1 MQASFGSVSGAGSGP
16 HAGHDL
22 AGTDATQGRMQPERI
37 ATCRLQLHPGFTLD
51 DAARVVPYLNRLGV
65 SHLYL
70 SPILQAVHGSTHGY
84 DVVDPSR
91 VNDELGGEAALQ
103 RLCAALEQAG
113 MGMVLDIVP
122 NHMAV
127 AGDQNPW
134 WWDVLENGPSS
145 PFAMYFDVDWES
157 SEERW
162 PNKVLL
168 PVLGDHYGRILEAGE
183 IRLQYADGLFELA
196 YGEHRFPLDPS
207 SLKDLLYRAYRAT
220 RIELLGF
227 LAESCARLPQPQ
239 LTARDSVARRHRDQ
253 DVIRQLLDDTTRQDP
268 ATAEAL
274 RAEVEAINADPDAL
288 DALIEKQN
296 YRLAWWRTAGR
307 DLGYRRFFDINDLAG
322 LRQEQE
328 DVFQAVHALPIRWVR
343 EGSVQGLRV
352 DHPDGM
358 RDPGEY
364 FRRLAHSC
372 PGTWIVAEKIL
383 EPGEALPGDWP
394 IAGTTGYDFLNLVQG
409 LFVDPA
415 GEPPLT
421 RLFEAISDEEADYPG
436 LVYESKRQV
445 LKDLLGSEL
454 NRLSA
459 LFVDICEHH
468 RRHRDYTRHELYLAL
483 LEVAACFP
491 VYRSYVT
498 PRENGVS
505 EADIGFVETA
515 IERAGEHR
523 AELDSE
529 LLQFLRDLLLLRIP
543 GDRES
548 ELALR
553 FQQLT
558 GPAMAKGVEDTALYR
573 FHRLTA
579 LNEVGGDPDC
589 FGVSV
594 DTFHQ
599 ACTRARARHPEAML
613 ATSTHDTKRSEDVR
627 ARLVL
632 LSEIPD
638 TWAQSVHRWMRHNAR
653 HRRGEWPDPASEHL
667 YYQALVGAWPIDAE
681 RMTAYMEKA
690 LREAKQHTSWTH
702 PQEDYEQAWREFVT
716 GTLEDPDF
724 RGALESFLQ
733 PLIAGGRTNS
743 LAQTLIKL
751 TAPGIPDLYQGS
763 ELWDLSLVDPDN
775 RRPVDFDARARL
787 LEELPHLSP
796 AQIRER
802 ADEGLPKLWVVHQAL
817 ALRRRHPEWF
827 RPDAAYTPLQAT
839 GERAGH
845 AVAYLRGDGALVL
858 VPRLVLGL
866 AGDWRDTRLGLPPGV
881 WHNRLSGETLEGG
894 DRSVAAILDALPVAL
909 LEREEETA

>member
-1 MQASFGSVSGAGSGP
+1 
-16 HAGHDL
+16 
-22 AGTDATQGRMQPERI
+22 MQPERT
-37 ATCRLQLHPGFTLD
+37 ATCRLQLHAGFTLD
-51 DAARVVPYLNRLGV
+51 DAARVTPYLARLGV

-91 VNDELGGEAALQ
+91 VNDELGGEPARQ

-113 MGMVLDIVP
+113 MGLVLDIVP

-127 AGDQNPW
+127 AGAQNPW
-134 WWDVLENGPSS
+134 WWNVLENGPSS

-183 IRLQYADGLFELA
+183 IRLQYGDGLFELA
-196 YGEHRFPLDPS
+196 CHEHRFPLDPS
-207 SLKDLLYRAYRAT
+207 SLNDLLHRAYRAT
-220 RIELLGF
+220 GIELLGF
-227 LAESCARLPQPQ
+227 LAESCARLPQPW
-239 LTARDSVARRHRDQ
+239 LTARDAASRRHRDQ
-253 DVIRQLLDDTTRQDP
+253 DVIRQLLDNTTRQDP
-268 ATAEAL
+268 AAAAAIE
-274 RAEVEAINADPDAL
+274 AEVEQINTRPDAL

-328 DVFQAVHALPIRWVR
+328 EVFEAVHALPLRWVE
-343 EGSVQGLRV
+343 EGSVHGLRI

-358 RDPGEY
+358 RDPGQY
-364 FRRLAHSC
+364 FSQLSRAC
-372 PGTWIVAEKIL
+372 PGAWIVAEKIL
-383 EPGEALPGDWP
+383 EPGEQLSGDWP
-394 IAGTTGYDFLNLVQG
+394 IAGTTGYDFLNRVQG

-415 GEPPLT
+415 GEAPLT
-421 RLFEAISDEEADYPG
+421 RLFEELTGEHADYAG

-454 NRLSA
+454 NRLSS
-459 LFVDICEHH
+459 LFVDICELH
-468 RRHRDYTRHELYLAL
+468 RRHRDYTRHELHLAL
-483 LEVAACFP
+483 LETASCFP
-491 VYRSYVT
+491 VYRTYVS
-498 PRENGVS
+498 PREGSV
-505 EADIGFVETA
+505 AATDVDYVDAA
-515 IERAGEHR
+515 IHQAGER
-523 AELDSE
+523 RPELDSE

-543 GDRES
+543 GEREN

-579 LNEVGGDPDC
+579 LNEVGGDPER
-589 FGVSV
+589 FGISV
-594 DTFHQ
+594 DAFHE
-599 ACTRARARHPEAML
+599 ACALVHARHPETML
-613 ATSTHDTKRSEDVR
+613 TTSTHDTKRSEDVR

-632 LSEIPD
+632 LSEIPVA
-638 TWAQSVHRWMRHNAR
+638 WAKATRSWMRHNAR
-653 HRRGEWPDPASEHL
+653 YRSGDWPEPATEYL
-667 YYQALVGAWPIDAE
+667 FYQTLVGAWPIDAE

-690 LREAKQHTSWTH
+690 AREAKQYSSWTH
-702 PQEDYEQAWREFVT
+702 PQEDYEQALRDFVS
-716 GTLEDPDF
+716 GTLEDAGF
-724 RGALESFLQ
+724 RNALESFLQ
-733 PLIAGGRTNS
+733 PLVGPGRTNS

-751 TAPGIPDLYQGS
+751 TAPGVPDIYQGS

-775 RRPVDFDARARL
+775 RRPVDFVTRARL
-787 LEELPHLSP
+787 LEELGHLTP
-796 AQIRER
+796 TQISAR
-802 ADEGLPKLWVVHQAL
+802 ADEGLPKQWVVHQAL
-817 ALRRRHPEWF
+817 TLRHRHPEWF
-827 RPDAAYTPLQAT
+827 RPDAAYTPLRVT

-845 AVAYLRGDGALVL
+845 AVAYLRGEGALVL

-866 AGDWRDTRLGLPPGV
+866 GGDWRDTRLGLPPGV
-881 WHNRLSGETLEGG
+881 WHNRLSGETFEGG
-894 DRSVAAILDALPVAL
+894 DRLVAELLDAFPVAL

>member
-1 MQASFGSVSGAGSGP
+1 
-16 HAGHDL
+16 
-22 AGTDATQGRMQPERI
+22 MQPERI
-37 ATCRLQLHPGFTLD
+37 ATCRLQLHPGFSLD
-51 DAARVVPYLNRLGV
+51 DAARVVPYLARLGI

-70 SPILQAVHGSTHGY
+70 SPILQAVRGSMHGY

-91 VNDELGGEAALQ
+91 VNDELGGEAARQ

-113 MGMVLDIVP
+113 MGLVLDIVP

-145 PFAMYFDVDWES
+145 RFAMFFDVDWES

-196 YGEHRFPLDPS
+196 CHEHRFPLDPS
-207 SLKDLLYRAYRAT
+207 SLNDLLYRVCRAT
-220 RIELLGF
+220 GIELLGF
-227 LAESCARLPQPQ
+227 LAESCARLPQPE
-239 LTARDSVARRHRDQ
+239 LTARDSATRRHRDQ
-253 DVIRQLLDDTTRQDP
+253 AVIRQLLDDTTSQDP
-268 ATAEAL
+268 AAAEAIA
-274 RAEVEAINADPDAL
+274 AEVERINQDPDAL
-288 DALIEKQN
+288 DALIERQN

-322 LRQEQE
+322 LRQERE
-328 DVFQAVHALPIRWVR
+328 EVFQAVHALPIRWVD
-343 EGSVQGLRV
+343 EGSVHGLRV

-358 RDPGEY
+358 RDPAEY
-364 FRRLAHSC
+364 FRRLAHVC
-372 PGTWIVAEKIL
+372 PDTWIVAEKIL
-383 EPGEALPGDWP
+383 EPGESLPDDWP
-394 IAGTTGYDFLNLVQG
+394 IAGSTGYDFLNRVQG

-415 GEPPLT
+415 GEAPLT
-421 RLFEAISDEEADYPG
+421 RLFEDLTGEDTDYAG
-436 LVYESKRQV
+436 LVYASKRQV
-445 LKDLLGSEL
+445 LEDLLGSEL

-459 LFVDICEHH
+459 LFVDICERH

-483 LEVAACFP
+483 LEVVSCFP
-491 VYRSYVT
+491 VYRTYVS
-498 PRENGVS
+498 PREGGVTA
-505 EADIGFVETA
+505 ADVGCVETA
-515 IERAGEHR
+515 IEQA
-523 AELDSE
+523 AERSAALDSE

-543 GDRES
+543 GERET

-573 FHRLTA
+573 FHRLTP
-579 LNEVGGDPDC
+579 LNEVGGDPGS

-594 DTFHQ
+594 DEFHH
-599 ACTRARARHPEAML
+599 ASARARARHPEAML

-632 LSEIPD
+632 LSEIPGA
-638 TWAQSVHRWMRHNAR
+638 WAQTVRRWMRHNAR
-653 HRRGEWPDPASEHL
+653 HRTGEWPEPATEYL
-667 YYQALVGAWPIDAE
+667 YYQTLLGAWPIDAE

-690 LREAKQHTSWTH
+690 VREAKQHTSWTH
-702 PQEDYEQAWREFVT
+702 PQEDYEQALREFVS
-716 GTLEDPDF
+716 GTLEDAGF
-724 RGALESFLQ
+724 RSALESFLQ
-733 PLIAGGRTNS
+733 PLVGPGRTNS

-751 TAPGIPDLYQGS
+751 TAPGIPDIYQGS

-775 RRPVDFDARARL
+775 RRPVDFETRHQL
-787 LEELPHLSP
+787 LEELGHLTP
-796 AQIRER
+796 AQISAR
-802 ADEGLPKLWVVHQAL
+802 ADEGLPKQWVVQQAL

-827 RPDAAYTPLQAT
+827 RPDAAYTPLGAT
-839 GERAGH
+839 GERARH
-845 AVAYLRGDGALVL
+845 AVAYLRGEGALVL

-881 WHNRLSGETLEGG
+881 WHNRLSGETFEGG
-894 DRSVAAILDALPVAL
+894 DRPVAKLLDAFPVAL